1 MAIESLQQM
10 KDQLAKRLELTSRTF
25 HVSKPNAGFL
35 KLGVEIQVMANG
47 EIVDQAVVY
56 GDTLHAI
63 KRHVDAQVF
72 GDPNKIIETN
82 RRLPKRFQYSEDASL

>member
-1 MAIESLQQM
+1 MTIESLQQM
-10 KDQLAKRLELTSRTF
+10 RDQTAKRLELTSRTF

-63 KRHVDAQVF
+63 RRHVDAQVS
-72 GDPNKIIETN
+72 GDINKIVETN
-82 RRLPKRFQYSEDASL
+82 KELPKRFQYFEDASL